1 MRESGKEMR
10 EMEKMKG
17 GKKVEEV
24 AMVGDKRG
32 CRRRKKKGRR
42 EGGEA
47 CTAQQQYTII
57 NLTESVIERQNICI
71 QRTLCVCARVCMCVF
86 LVSYLNRSKET

>member
-10 EMEKMKG
+10 GMEKMKG

-24 AMVGDKRG
+24 ATVGDKRGLERG

-47 CTAQQQYTII
+47 CMAQYTII
-57 NLTESVIERQNICI
+57 NLTESV
-71 QRTLCVCARVCMCVF
+71 
-86 LVSYLNRSKET
+86 